1 MDSKQN
7 WEIAKNVGVD
17 KENKDYICEHDA
29 EHGYYKESDGG
40 KPIEAQPKIL
50 PNTPQPFKSVK

>member
-17 KENKDYICEHDA
+17 KENKDYICEHGEDMPLVRDWRWGA
-29 EHGYYKESDGG
+29 
-40 KPIEAQPKIL
+40 A
-50 PNTPQPFKSVK
+50 